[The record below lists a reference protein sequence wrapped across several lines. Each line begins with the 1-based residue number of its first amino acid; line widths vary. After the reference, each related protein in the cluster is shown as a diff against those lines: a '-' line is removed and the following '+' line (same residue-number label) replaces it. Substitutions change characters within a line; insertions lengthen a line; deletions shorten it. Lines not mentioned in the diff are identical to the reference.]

1 MIEAQI
7 KDAVIENNPFPHA
20 VINNFFDEA
29 YYQELLN
36 AIDDDN
42 TTPIHLPEED
52 CYPDKQH
59 IVDIQEITHN
69 FTFWD
74 NFMEMMSSEELLGE
88 LKELWNL
95 KYPVNNII
103 YNIHKDK
110 KGFYRGPHNDVKS
123 WNREMVTLMVYC
135 PSNHDLAHTGTRLQE
150 HKQVLCVPNRAW
162 SFKSCETSVHSVDV
176 VEEDTTDRNSILV
189 KYCATMRR
197 NE

>member
-7 KDAVIENNPFPHA
+7 KDAIIENQPFPHT

-36 AIDDDN
+36 AIDADN

-59 IVDIQEITHN
+59 IIDIEDITHN

-74 NFMEMMSSEELLGE
+74 DFTQLMSSDKVLNE
-88 LKELWNL
+88 LKEQWDL
-95 KYPVNNII
+95 KYPINTIV

-123 WNREMVTLMVYC
+123 WHREMVTLQVFC
-135 PSNHDLAHTGTRLQE
+135 PANHDLSHTGTRLHE
-150 HKQVLCVPNRAW
+150 HKQILCVPNRAW
-162 SFKSCETSVHSVDV
+162 IFKSCETSVHSVDV
-176 VEEDTTDRNSILV
+176 MEEDATRNSILV